1 MPSTMNIK
9 CLGITVNTLNIP
21 PEEYDRKIET

>member
-9 CLGITVNTLNIP
+9 
-21 PEEYDRKIET
+21 YWF